1 MREMS
6 SPWLEALP
14 WRTARMTLRPLCAE
28 DRAEFVRVYE
38 VSRTLF
44 EPWLPASSFEKPLD
58 QLFDAQ
64 LTRRVRGTQEG
75 TQCRLVGVLDDQRIA
90 GFFNLSEIV
99 RGAFQNAYASW
110 SVSADVAG
118 TGLGTEGAQALLA
131 LAFLPQPRGLGLH
144 RVQANIIPS
153 NRASIQIAEKAGFR
167 YEGLAKAY
175 LKINGQWQ
183 DHAMYAK
190 IAEEHAEHKVGDA
203 P

>member
-1 MREMS
+1 MS
-6 SPWLEALP
+6 EEISPWLEALP
-14 WRTARMTLRPLCAE
+14 WRKERLTLRPLCKA

-58 QLFDAQ
+58 QLFEAQ
-64 LTRRVRGTQEG
+64 LARCVRGAQEG
-75 TQCRLVGVLDDQRIA
+75 TQCRLVGILDDQRIA

-99 RGAFQNAYASW
+99 RGAFLNAYASW

-118 TGLGTEGAQALLA
+118 TGLGTEGARALLD
-131 LAFLPQPRGLGLH
+131 LAFLPQPHGLGLH

-153 NRASIQIAEKAGFR
+153 NRASIRIAEKAGFR

-183 DHAMYAK
+183 DHAMYAR
-190 IAEEHAEHKVGDA
+190 IAEEHNQGEV

>member
-1 MREMS
+1 MS
-6 SPWLEALP
+6 EKISPWMEALP
-14 WRTARMTLRPLCAE
+14 WRAARLTLRPLCAD
-28 DRAEFVRVYE
+28 DRAEFVRVYQ

-44 EPWLPASSFEKPLD
+44 EPWLPASSFEQPLE
-58 QLFDAQ
+58 QLFEAQ
-64 LTRRVRGTQEG
+64 LARCVRGAQEG

-110 SVSADVAG
+110 SVSADVVG
-118 TGLGTEGAQALLA
+118 TGLGTEGARVLLD
-131 LAFLPQPRGLGLH
+131 LAFLPRPHGLGLH
-144 RVQANIIPS
+144 RVQANIIPG
-153 NRASIQIAEKAGFR
+153 NRASIRIAEKAGFR

-190 IAEEHAEHKVGDA
+190 IAEEHNAGDA